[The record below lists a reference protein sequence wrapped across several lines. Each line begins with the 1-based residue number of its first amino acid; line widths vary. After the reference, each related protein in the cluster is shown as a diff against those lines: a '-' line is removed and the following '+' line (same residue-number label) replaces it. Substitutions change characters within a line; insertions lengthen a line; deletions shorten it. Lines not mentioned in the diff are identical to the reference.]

1 MTAMPLGTE
10 RAHPC
15 VTVGKRGPNTL
26 PALSRSPAW
35 CRWDPLSHSLGWA
48 HLKKGLGGLE
58 GMLQVHGWPLD
69 CINLGCLSL
78 ESCHCTQLFWVG
90 SMMEVVCLGDCCFFC
105 LSTSL
110 CVYLGDFVR
119 FFVSSSPSLSKH
131 PDLQLSCFFTFSLNQ
146 LI

>member
-1 MTAMPLGTE
+1 MSQWGNGVQTRSQLCPGPLHGAGGTLCPTHWAG
-10 RAHPC
+10 RPH
-15 VTVGKRGPNTL
+15 
-26 PALSRSPAW
+26 W
-35 CRWDPLSHSLGWA
+35 GWA
-48 HLKKGLGGLE
+48 HLKKGLGALE
-58 GMLQVHGWPLD
+58 GMLQVHGWPLG